1 MAERGATLRPAYGPA
16 RDGAH
21 RLGQPDERNGCQHDD
36 PTGHHEAAR
45 SGRAQAVGRVGRSIH
60 CLLNRTP
67 VGGALPRG
75 QALLSWS
82 GRFVAAMLGRL
93 R

>member
-1 MAERGATLRPAYGPA
+1 MAERGATLLPAHDPA
-16 RDGAH
+16 RDSAY

-45 SGRAQAVGRVGRSIH
+45 SGRAQAVGRVACSIH

-67 VGGALPRG
+67 VGAALPRG

-82 GRFVAAMLGRL
+82 GRFVAVTLGRM